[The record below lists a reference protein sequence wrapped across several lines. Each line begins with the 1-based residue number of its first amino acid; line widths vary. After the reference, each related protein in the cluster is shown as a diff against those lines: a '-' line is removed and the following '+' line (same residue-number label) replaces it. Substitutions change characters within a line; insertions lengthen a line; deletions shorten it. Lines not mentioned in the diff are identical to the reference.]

1 MLDTLGTSKVLIKI
15 VLTTKIPLLTSGIK
29 YRDLSK
35 YTTDKNKIQTH
46 VNKKLKKFLNIW
58 LVE

>member
-46 VNKKLKKFLNIW
+46 VNKNL
-58 LVE
+58 